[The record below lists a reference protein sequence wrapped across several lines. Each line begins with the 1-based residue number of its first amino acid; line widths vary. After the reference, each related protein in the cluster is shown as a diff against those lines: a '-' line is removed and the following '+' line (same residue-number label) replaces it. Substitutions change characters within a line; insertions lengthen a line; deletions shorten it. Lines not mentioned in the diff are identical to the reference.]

1 MRNKGQ
7 QKHRG
12 FTLSELLVAMGLGA
26 FLMASVTQAY
36 ISSTHTEAIIHN
48 NSIVQENGRFALQ
61 LMADS
66 IRLAGLRGVE
76 ESRATFGE
84 NSQVEFHENE
94 GIVFQAPDH
103 IVIGVDG
110 GDDKADELYI
120 RYKGLPFGEGEDR
133 QVADCHGALLDDG
146 EFTQMRFYRSASS
159 SALMCASRRSGGA
172 EDRYVP
178 LSLITEIEDLQFN
191 YGIDENGDGSVD
203 QYIPASD
210 PLLAGGDNDWGKVLA
225 IQISVT
231 LNSEIVER
239 ESTFSQVVFLRNS

>member
-1 MRNKGQ
+1 MKNKGQ

-48 NSIVQENGRFALQ
+48 NSMVQENGRFALQ

-76 ESRATFGE
+76 ESRATFGQ
-84 NSQVEFHENE
+84 NSQVEFNDNE
-94 GIVFQAPDH
+94 GIVFQTADH
-103 IVIGVDG
+103 VVTGVEG
-110 GDDKADELYI
+110 SNNEADELYI

-133 QVADCHGALLDDG
+133 QVADCHGALLEDG
-146 EFTQMRFYRSASS
+146 EFTQMRFYRSDSS
-159 SALMCASRRSGGA
+159 STLMCASRRSGGA
-172 EDRYVP
+172 EDKYVVF
-178 LSLITEIEDLQFN
+178 SLITEIEDLQFN
-191 YGIDENGDGSVD
+191 YGIDQNGDGSVD
-203 QYIPASD
+203 QYIPADD
-210 PLLAGGDNDWGKVLA
+210 PLLAGADDWGNVLA
-225 IQISVT
+225 VQISVT
-231 LNSEIVER
+231 LNSEITGR